1 MLLLLLLL
9 LLLRIIMFLPAV
21 LVLDVNCW
29 IRFTTKKA
37 VNLMDSTTQKSIAF
51 ASFVAL
57 FSSV

>member
-1 MLLLLLLL
+1 
-9 LLLRIIMFLPAV
+9 MFVPAV
-21 LVLDVNCW
+21 LVLDVICW

-37 VNLMDSTTQKSIAF
+37 MNLMDSATQISIAF